1 MYINN
6 WGEKIVVRNLMGNN
20 FLEVSLA
27 GITYP
32 NPSYK
37 CVRNM
42 TKETVY
48 DFYVFEYVVKGV
60 GHIETSNEKY
70 VVRKGNFYF
79 LNRHHQLTYY
89 ADAQKPYEK
98 MFIVLCG
105 SFIDSLV
112 KNYSIKDAVVIKKY
126 DAEEFMTSLLELCA
140 QNPIDYDKLSLKV
153 LEMFQIMFP
162 SPYYVSET
170 KFAVANKIREFI
182 DKNIEKKLT
191 LEYISEELFISVP
204 HIERVFKET
213 FHITP
218 SKYIYQ
224 RKIDQVA
231 TLLITTNLSIE
242 NIANELGYTDA
253 KYLSKCFKK
262 VKGISPLKYRKQ
274 RIIE

>member
-1 MYINN
+1 MYINDK
-6 WGEKIVVRNLMGNN
+6 GEKIVVRNLTGND
-20 FLEVSLA
+20 FLEVNLA

-32 NPSYK
+32 NPSYV

-48 DFYVFEYVVKGV
+48 DYYVFEYVVKGV
-60 GHIETSNEKY
+60 GHIDTPTEKH

-79 LNRHHQLTYY
+79 LNRYHQLTYY
-89 ADAQKPYEK
+89 ADSKNPYEK
-98 MFIVLCG
+98 MFVVLYG
-105 SFIDSLV
+105 DFIDSLV
-112 KNYSIKDAVVIKKY
+112 KNYGINDAVVIKKC
-126 DAEEFMTSLLELCA
+126 DAEKFMTDMLELCA
-140 QNPIDYDKLSLKV
+140 QTPIDYDKLAIKV
-153 LEMFQIMFP
+153 LEMFQMIFP

-182 DKNIEKKLT
+182 ENNIEKKLT
-191 LEYISEELFISVP
+191 LEMLSEELFISIP

-218 SKYIYQ
+218 SKYIAQ
-224 RKIDQVA
+224 RKIYQVA

-242 NIANELGYTDA
+242 AIANELSYSDA
-253 KYLSKCFKK
+253 KYMSKCFKK
-262 VKGISPLKYRKQ
+262 AKGISPLQYRKQ

>member
-1 MYINN
+1 MYINDM
-6 WGEKIVVRNLMGNN
+6 GEKIVVRNLIGNN
-20 FLEVSLA
+20 FLDVRLA

-48 DFYVFEYVVKGV
+48 DYYVFEYVVKGV
-60 GHIETSNEKY
+60 GHIDTTSDKY
-70 VVRKGNFYF
+70 VVRKGDFYF
-79 LNRHHQLTYY
+79 LNRHHQFTYY
-89 ADAQKPYEK
+89 ADSEKPYEK
-98 MFIVLCG
+98 IFVVLFG

-112 KNYSIKDAVVIKKY
+112 KNYGIKDAVVIKKY
-126 DAEEFMTSLLELCA
+126 DAEKFMINILELCE
-140 QNPIDYDKLSLKV
+140 QTPIDYDKLTIKV
-153 LEMFQIMFP
+153 LEMFQIVFP

-170 KFAVANKIREFI
+170 KFAVANKIKEFI

-218 SKYIYQ
+218 SKYISQ
-224 RKIDQVA
+224 RRIDEVA
-231 TLLITTNLSIE
+231 TLLITTNYSIE
-242 NIANELGYTDA
+242 TIANKLGYTDA

-262 VKGISPLKYRKQ
+262 AKGISPLKYRKL